1 MIFGVTLRLS
11 SEYVINEETPI
22 ELQIFLDKLRGHS
35 SRLSQC
41 IQSKNAIR
49 TTLKT
54 YPNKR
59 SVKFMRQP
67 EVMRLRQYVLHV
79 TPVANQRVISSSQS
93 RSAILLPD
101 ISFDSK

>member
-22 ELQIFLDKLRGHS
+22 ELQIFLDKLRLGHS

-67 EVMRLRQYVLHV
+67 EVMRLRQYVSHV

-93 RSAILLPD
+93 RSAIL
-101 ISFDSK
+101 